1 MRSRW
6 TREALRARLRAMAVL
21 SVPTGP
27 TTLRAAR
34 MRLSLFTIV
43 SQVDNGT
50 LHADSAKELLDQLA
64 ERSGPPHPT

>member
-6 TREALRARLRAMAVL
+6 TSEALRARLRAMAVL
-21 SVPTGP
+21 SVPAGP
-27 TTLRAAR
+27 TSVRSAR
-34 MRLSLFTIV
+34 MRLSLVEIV

-50 LHADSAKELLDQLA
+50 LHPDGAKELLDQLA